1 MQYCFLFFSSYFWLC
16 WVFNAAHGLFVAV
29 SVFYVLVFWLACG
42 ILASQPGREPAP
54 TCIGRRSLNPWTTRE
69 VLSKL
74 FFKEIKKF
82 RREKNTLLYV
92 FICLLFL
99 ALFFPLCIFIFPWYH
114 FLSPWRTFL
123 AFLLV
128 WIFYCRVPLAFV
140 YLKMSLFH
148 FHFFSVFFWN
158 NHRFTGCSKNIYT
171 RQSLES
177 SSKIYIQFLM
187 LCIWIHLELEV
198 HVS

>member
-1 MQYCFLFFSSYFWLC
+1 MKLR
-16 WVFNAAHGLFVAV
+16 N
-29 SVFYVLVFWLACG
+29 
-42 ILASQPGREPAP
+42 
-54 TCIGRRSLNPWTTRE
+54 
-69 VLSKL
+69 SK
-74 FFKEIKKF
+74 
-82 RREKNTLLYV
+82 EKNTLLYV

-99 ALFFPLCIFIFPWYH
+99 ALFLPFCIFIFPWFY

-128 WIFYCRVPLAFV
+128 WIFYCRVLLAFV

-148 FHFFSVFFWN
+148 FQFFSVFFWN
-158 NHRFTGCSKNIYT
+158 NHRITRSSKYIYT

-187 LCIWIHLELEV
+187 LCMWIHLELEFV
-198 HVS
+198 CVSPLDVLEVSGALLIFL